1 MKGWLQLG
9 SREVG
14 GENGRLSAGSCF
26 RWFRGRVGRI
36 KRKVV
41 ELGGGRGGQDK
52 LHFFLVWKD

>member
-36 KRKVV
+36 KRKAV

-52 LHFFLVWKD
+52 LHFF